1 MRHLLFICFSLF
13 FLGTANAAEPVP
25 IIFDTDMANDCDDA
39 GALAVLNA
47 LADEGKAKILAIVTN
62 RKDPSNASAAA
73 ADAINTYYGRPNL
86 LIGTDKDGAKTRRPR
101 PSSYCPA
108 LRDEFPNDVGPD
120 DQCPDSL
127 SVYRKTLAAQPDKS
141 VVICS
146 VGALSNLE
154 DLINSTADEH
164 SPLDGKELIKKKV
177 KLTLIMG
184 GGFPRTAVPET
195 NIKLDPASAVTV
207 CNQWPGP
214 ILWQGYEVG
223 AAIISGA
230 GLKNT
235 SSKNPVRRSF
245 ELRPYREGV
254 AIDKGKPSH
263 DQATVMLAVF
273 GAEPEYW
280 TVISKGRVV
289 FDSDGHSQF
298 RKDWAKNH
306 RYVKIKGDP
315 AKMAKRIETLMA
327 QPPKSKSTQN

>member
-1 MRHLLFICFSLF
+1 MKYVLTICLILSGIGSTL
-13 FLGTANAAEPVP
+13 AAEPVR

-39 GALAVLNA
+39 GALAVLHA
-47 LADEGKAKILAIVTN
+47 LADQGKADILAIVTN

-73 ADAINTYYGRPNL
+73 SDAINTFYGRPYIP
-86 LIGTDKDGAKTRRPR
+86 IGTDKDGAKTRKAR
-101 PSSYCPA
+101 PSSYCPT
-108 LRDEFPNDVGPD
+108 LRDEFPNDIGPD
-120 DQCPDSL
+120 NKCPDSL
-127 SVYRKTLAAQPDKS
+127 DIYRKTLAAQPDKS

-154 DLINSTADEH
+154 DLIRSSADQH
-164 SPLDGKELIKKKV
+164 SSLTGKELIQKKV

-207 CNQWPGP
+207 CNEWPGP

-223 AAIISGA
+223 AAIMSGA
-230 GLKNT
+230 KLKNT
-235 SSKNPVRRSF
+235 SPKNPIRRSF
-245 ELRPYREGV
+245 ELRPFRDGM

-273 GAEPEYW
+273 GPEPEYW

-289 FDSDGHSQF
+289 FDSDGHCEWK
-298 RKDWAKNH
+298 RDWAKNH
-306 RYVKIKGDP
+306 RYVKIKGDS
-315 AKMAKRIETLMA
+315 AKMAERIETLMS
-327 QPPKSKSTQN
+327 QPPKSK